1 MSLGENLKAL
11 RKKKGWTQQQLAEAA
26 GIKLTHISTLEKND
40 SDPKLSTIGKLIEA
54 LGCSAND
61 LIVAPGKAG
70 ISTVLRNYL
79 ERTADLPTEDKLL
92 LIRLIDK
99 FMAAES
105 LRIAEYSKVPDQVL
119 RDVIEFDLHLAQA
132 EEGELLAEEDGDAV
146 EETVRKTV
154 THKYGLDL

>member
-11 RKKKGWTQQQLAEAA
+11 RKKKGWTQQQLAEVA

-61 LIVAPGKAG
+61 LIVTPGKAG

-79 ERTADLPTEDKLL
+79 ERTAELPTEDKLL
-92 LIRLIDK
+92 LVRLIDK

-105 LRIAEYSKVPDQVL
+105 LRIAGYSKVPDEVL
-119 RDVIEFDLHLAQA
+119 RDVIESDLFLAQA
-132 EEGELLAEEDGDAV
+132 EERELLAEEDENTV
-146 EETVRKTV
+146 EETIRKTISR
-154 THKYGLDL
+154 KYGV